1 MESRTWHEVVCS
13 VDCCN
18 GIKVKRKHQT
28 QPQIF
33 STIFLKKRAAFIVG
47 KLPPVIAENNGAST
61 SLFCFVAYSIA
72 NVTGKIQ
79 TKQQSISS
87 RQPMIRFYF
96 KKKLDLLTASV
107 INGKVFD
114 KFGWKVLVGN
124 IITFW
129 GCSQVC
135 LYLGIF
141 LNMPFF
147 FYVCYAFIGFVD
159 SSDNLMVCALV
170 SKLWKNDVGTYLS
183 GFKRR
188 TRFICSYC
196 LQKNVTSLPFR
207 FPGFKWHCVS
217 LFSNDR
223 GAFHW
228 GNHY

>member
-1 MESRTWHEVVCS
+1 MAPQLPSFVLWHIRSRTS
-13 VDCCN
+13 P
-18 GIKVKRKHQT
+18 VKSKQSNNQSHPNNQRYDF
-28 QPQIF
+28 IF
-33 STIFLKKRAAFIVG
+33 KFDI
-47 KLPPVIAENNGAST
+47 
-61 SLFCFVAYSIA
+61 
-72 NVTGKIQ
+72 
-79 TKQQSISS
+79 
-87 RQPMIRFYF
+87 
-96 KKKLDLLTASV
+96 LTASV

-147 FYVCYAFIGFVD
+147 FYICYAFIGFVD

-183 GFKRR
+183 GFNFRIR
-188 TRFICSYC
+188 SICLCC
-196 LQKNVTSLPFR
+196 LQKNISSLPFR

-223 GAFHW
+223 GAFR
-228 GNHY
+228 